1 MPYSTWAPTT
11 VTWETW
17 WMVLGENK
25 FSCSIIQRITSPFS
39 WNYCSIW
46 VIFQAVCRERLHR
59 INKKL
64 SLHSIWK
71 QGLLKVLSKIN
82 QGQRD
87 HVPFLGKSLLF
98 LLQYN
103 STLVVVFVETLLPHL
118 SPSEDGQNAWNQNY
132 TYIFEVIDIIKPN
145 INDDEINTSNVRAG
159 FSKINW
165 LCSMR
170 DRVKARQKKVSK
182 TRFDTEGPC

>member
-71 QGLLKVLSKIN
+71 QGLLKVLGKIN
-82 QGQRD
+82 KGHRGN
-87 HVPFLGKSLLF
+87 VSFLGKKPSFCCVQDLSQKLLAHVSLF
-98 LLQYN
+98 LWKLCY
-103 STLVVVFVETLLPHL
+103 LIPHHL
-118 SPSEDGQNAWNQNY
+118 RVIKILEIKIIPTYLKSISINQ
-132 TYIFEVIDIIKPN
+132 I
-145 INDDEINTSNVRAG
+145 
-159 FSKINW
+159 
-165 LCSMR
+165 SMMMR
-170 DRVKARQKKVSK
+170 LI
-182 TRFDTEGPC
+182 P